1 MYQGNGDLRIR
12 GNNKQES
19 YQVRKLKLLNC
30 ASNEYQLNLDNNL
43 VKESALASAGSE
55 DHMKEL
61 SLSLA
66 LVDSEGQTNLDNN
79 LVKESSLLSAGSED
93 QLSQGSTLG
102 LT

>member
-1 MYQGNGDLRIR
+1 MKELSLSLALVDSEDQT
-12 GNNKQES
+12 
-19 YQVRKLKLLNC
+19 
-30 ASNEYQLNLDNNL
+30 NLDNNL
-43 VKESALASAGSE
+43 VKESSLVSAGSE

-79 LVKESSLLSAGSED
+79 LVKESSLVSAGSED